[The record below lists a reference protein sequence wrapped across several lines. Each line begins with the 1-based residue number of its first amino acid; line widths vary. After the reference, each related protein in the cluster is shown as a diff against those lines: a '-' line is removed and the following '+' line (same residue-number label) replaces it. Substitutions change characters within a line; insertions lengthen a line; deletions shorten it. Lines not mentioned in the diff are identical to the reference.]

1 MPRSTSLSVLSL
13 LSATL
18 ICLSTSI
25 QAQETDELE
34 GLKAQLERLKREKE
48 TLQQQVSESQ
58 AASQEE
64 TENESSDPFAQFF
77 ENSEGGSHE
86 GASQTSPSGAPNFE
100 DFGRAD
106 IIQLLHSGQ
115 IAPLEASPLR
125 SLVYISNLSSKLS
138 DQSTLFLIEDPSVIL
153 MTVDP
158 TVSTRA
164 SQKLAAS
171 QKGMRE
177 LNSAATQNLFG
188 MLGAIADT
196 RRDGGSIDAEIQG
209 MYSAAANSPTA
220 QLNMLKQQAEF
231 DAIKLAY
238 LSQTHPEDFKKIYRS
253 IRKFIRS

>member
-1 MPRSTSLSVLSL
+1 MPKLFLIIALVSATALSL
-13 LSATL
+13 TASV
-18 ICLSTSI
+18 
-25 QAQETDELE
+25 QAQDSSELE

-48 TLQQQVSESQ
+48 ALQQQVSESQ
-58 AASQEE
+58 PV
-64 TENESSDPFAQFF
+64 TEGGATNDSSDPFARFF
-77 ENSEGGSHE
+77 DNGGT
-86 GASQTSPSGAPNFE
+86 GGQNGTVQTPSSVGPNFE

-106 IIQLLHSGQ
+106 IIQLLHSGN

-125 SLVYISNLSSKLS
+125 SLIYVANLSSKLS

-177 LNSAATQNLFG
+177 LNSAAAQNVFG
-188 MLGAIADT
+188 LLGAITDA
-196 RRDGGSIDAEIQG
+196 RRDGGSIDDELQG
-209 MYSAAANSPTA
+209 LYSAAANSPTA

-238 LSQTHPEDFKKIYRS
+238 LSQTHPEDFRKIYRS
-253 IRKFIRS
+253 IRSFIRR